1 MFQKKRYFLS
11 IFFCLLFLILCS
23 LPGILPEHAAGD
35 ALNTSVS
42 FDLPQTLSEPRVP
55 FAVIDPSVQPS
66 LTLYAK
72 SAVLMDAES
81 GRILYEKNGYEILP
95 MASTTKIM
103 TCILA
108 LENGDLNDYAEVSSY
123 ASGMPKVHLG
133 ARSGEFFR
141 LEDLL
146 YSLMLESHNDSAVII
161 AEHIAGN
168 TGEFA
173 DMMNRKARKIGCD
186 NTFFITPNGLDAV
199 STSTDGQTHIHS
211 TTAADLARIMSY
223 CITSSPKKEEFLTIT
238 RTASHSFTGF
248 QKSGEDYVSD
258 GRTFT
263 CNNHNAFLSMM
274 EGALSGKTGFTA
286 NAGYCYVGSL
296 RQEDRTFV
304 VALLACGWPNNK
316 SYKWSDTKKL
326 MSYGLEN
333 YTTHP
338 LQEALLSS
346 SDLVIGVT
354 GLSALGQPLGKGCF
368 RAERAAELLGCTM
381 EHHITEEDLARLI
394 ASEQGQ
400 QKDLKGRTFYAV
412 LHQYE
417 EKEHRAAA
425 EKLVE
430 LLRRQGIEHV
440 LVTCA
445 TGNRRQSGENTN
457 PWYGRAELPVR
468 EAEEE
473 WEPGE

>member
-1 MFQKKRYFLS
+1 
-11 IFFCLLFLILCS
+11 
-23 LPGILPEHAAGD
+23 
-35 ALNTSVS
+35 
-42 FDLPQTLSEPRVP
+42 
-55 FAVIDPSVQPS
+55 
-66 LTLYAK
+66 
-72 SAVLMDAES
+72 
-81 GRILYEKNGYEILP
+81 
-95 MASTTKIM
+95 
-103 TCILA
+103 
-108 LENGDLNDYAEVSSY
+108 
-123 ASGMPKVHLG
+123 
-133 ARSGEFFR
+133 
-141 LEDLL
+141 
-146 YSLMLESHNDSAVII
+146 
-161 AEHIAGN
+161 
-168 TGEFA
+168 
-173 DMMNRKARKIGCD
+173 
-186 NTFFITPNGLDAV
+186 
-199 STSTDGQTHIHS
+199 
-211 TTAADLARIMSY
+211 
-223 CITSSPKKEEFLTIT
+223 
-238 RTASHSFTGF
+238 
-248 QKSGEDYVSD
+248 
-258 GRTFT
+258 
-263 CNNHNAFLSMM
+263 MM

-333 YTTHP
+333 YTTHT

-417 EKEHRAAA
+417 EKEYREAA

-445 TGNRRQSGENTN
+445 AGNRRQSGADTY
-457 PWYGRAELPVR
+457 PWHGRAEFPVR
-468 EAEEE
+468 GEGAE
-473 WEPGE
+473 

>member
-1 MFQKKRYFLS
+1 MTRVWKRSKENFAQAAQRLSGVPAGIRKSFPCRKRNYLKRHKK
-11 IFFCLLFLILCS
+11 
-23 LPGILPEHAAGD
+23 AD
-35 ALNTSVS
+35 
-42 FDLPQTLSEPRVP
+42 
-55 FAVIDPSVQPS
+55 
-66 LTLYAK
+66 LTLIEA
-72 SAVLMDAES
+72 D
-81 GRILYEKNGYEILP
+81 
-95 MASTTKIM
+95 
-103 TCILA
+103 
-108 LENGDLNDYAEVSSY
+108 
-123 ASGMPKVHLG
+123 G
-133 ARSGEFFR
+133 ARH
-141 LEDLL
+141 LPCK
-146 YSLMLESHNDSAVII
+146 AP
-161 AEHIAGN
+161 AEH
-168 TGEFA
+168 E
-173 DMMNRKARKIGCD
+173 
-186 NTFFITPNGLDAV
+186 PV
-199 STSTDGQTHIHS
+199 
-211 TTAADLARIMSY
+211 
-223 CITSSPKKEEFLTIT
+223 
-238 RTASHSFTGF
+238 
-248 QKSGEDYVSD
+248 
-258 GRTFT
+258 
-263 CNNHNAFLSMM
+263 
-274 EGALSGKTGFTA
+274 
-286 NAGYCYVGSL
+286 
-296 RQEDRTFV
+296 
-304 VALLACGWPNNK
+304 
-316 SYKWSDTKKL
+316 
-326 MSYGLEN
+326 
-333 YTTHP
+333 
-338 LQEALLSS
+338 LLSS

>member
-1 MFQKKRYFLS
+1 MQIKADVQSALICINLRFSFY
-11 IFFCLLFLILCS
+11 INELFYGKTMIKYLVVGLGNI
-23 LPGILPEHAAGD
+23 GPEYHETRHNIG
-35 ALNTSVS
+35 
-42 FDLPQTLSEPRVP
+42 F
-55 FAVIDPSVQPS
+55 
-66 LTLYAK
+66 
-72 SAVLMDAES
+72 
-81 GRILYEKNGYEILP
+81 
-95 MASTTKIM
+95 M
-103 TCILA
+103 TVEA
-108 LENGDLNDYAEVSSY
+108 
-123 ASGMPKVHLG
+123 
-133 ARSGEFFR
+133 
-141 LEDLL
+141 
-146 YSLMLESHNDSAVII
+146 
-161 AEHIAGN
+161 
-168 TGEFA
+168 
-173 DMMNRKARKIGCD
+173 
-186 NTFFITPNGLDAV
+186 
-199 STSTDGQTHIHS
+199 
-211 TTAADLARIMSY
+211 LARINNAPPFM
-223 CITSSPKKEEFLTIT
+223 
-238 RTASHSFTGF
+238 
-248 QKSGEDYVSD
+248 D
-258 GRTFT
+258 GRYGFTTSFSIKGRQLILLKPSTFMNLSGLAVRYWMQKENIPLENVLIVVDDLALPFGT
-263 CNNHNAFLSMM
+263 LRLKGKGSDAGHNGLKHIAAILVLVTTSTHIYRPPKEWHDQSLEAVERKFRTGRAAIIGSACRDPEKLSMP
-274 EGALSGKTGFTA
+274 ETELFEAARKKADLTLIEADGARHLPCKA
-286 NAGYCYVGSL
+286 PA
-296 RQEDRTFV
+296 EHE
-304 VALLACGWPNNK
+304 P
-316 SYKWSDTKKL
+316 
-326 MSYGLEN
+326 
-333 YTTHP
+333 
-338 LQEALLSS
+338 ALLSS

>member
-1 MFQKKRYFLS
+1 MLRIWQKTEKQKLEPVGMGTAFPFLKEKNHVVS
-11 IFFCLLFLILCS
+11 IIGGGGKTTLLYEMAGFCVKNDQKVLVTTSTPEKLSMPETELF
-23 LPGILPEHAAGD
+23 EAARKKAD
-35 ALNTSVS
+35 
-42 FDLPQTLSEPRVP
+42 
-55 FAVIDPSVQPS
+55 
-66 LTLYAK
+66 LTLIEA
-72 SAVLMDAES
+72 D
-81 GRILYEKNGYEILP
+81 
-95 MASTTKIM
+95 
-103 TCILA
+103 
-108 LENGDLNDYAEVSSY
+108 
-123 ASGMPKVHLG
+123 G
-133 ARSGEFFR
+133 ARH
-141 LEDLL
+141 LPCK
-146 YSLMLESHNDSAVII
+146 AP
-161 AEHIAGN
+161 AEH
-168 TGEFA
+168 E
-173 DMMNRKARKIGCD
+173 
-186 NTFFITPNGLDAV
+186 P
-199 STSTDGQTHIHS
+199 
-211 TTAADLARIMSY
+211 
-223 CITSSPKKEEFLTIT
+223 
-238 RTASHSFTGF
+238 
-248 QKSGEDYVSD
+248 
-258 GRTFT
+258 
-263 CNNHNAFLSMM
+263 
-274 EGALSGKTGFTA
+274 
-286 NAGYCYVGSL
+286 
-296 RQEDRTFV
+296 
-304 VALLACGWPNNK
+304 
-316 SYKWSDTKKL
+316 
-326 MSYGLEN
+326 
-333 YTTHP
+333 
-338 LQEALLSS
+338 ALLSS